1 MFRLLLVVI
10 LLAISSCKKKEKQG
24 DYYYEK
30 GVNATKKRNYQ
41 SCVFNLNKI
50 DEISPYSQESKNA
63 SPILTFCHYA
73 IKDFEAMHAEI
84 ESFESLYPA
93 SSELPYLYYLKTLSY
108 YKIFKNHKKSL
119 QIVDSLK
126 NGITKVA
133 EIDDSTEFT
142 PNLNILLPFIEEVH
156 EKNAL
161 YIANNYAITGNFI
174 SAASRYSQIYQSTSS
189 HETKKIVENSMQ
201 PVLKNLG
208 IKE

>member
-1 MFRLLLVVI
+1 MFRLLLLI
-10 LLAISSCKKKEKQG
+10 FLAITTSCKKKEKQAN
-24 DYYYEK
+24 YYYEK
-30 GVNATKKRNYQ
+30 GINAAKKNNYQ

-63 SPILTFCHYA
+63 SPVLTFCHYA
-73 IKDFEAMHAEI
+73 INDFEEMHTEI
-84 ESFESLYPA
+84 ESFESLYPT
-93 SSELPYLYYLKTLSY
+93 SPELPYLYYLKTLSY

-119 QIVDSLK
+119 QIVNSLK

-133 EIDDSTEFT
+133 EIDDSAEFT

-161 YIANNYAITGNFI
+161 YIANNYAVTGNFI
-174 SAASRYSQIYQSTSS
+174 SAASRYSQLYQSTSS
-189 HETKKIVENSMQ
+189 EETKKIVENSMQ

>member
-1 MFRLLLVVI
+1 MFRLLFVAILV
-10 LLAISSCKKKEKQG
+10 AMASCKKKEKQV
-24 DYYYEK
+24 DFYYAK
-30 GVNATKKRNYQ
+30 GIKAAKKHNYQ

-73 IKDFEAMHAEI
+73 IKNFEEMHAEI
-84 ESFESLYPA
+84 ESFESLYP
-93 SSELPYLYYLKTLSY
+93 SSPELPYLYYLKTLSY

-119 QIVDSLK
+119 QIIDSLK

-133 EIDDSTEFT
+133 EIDDSAEFM
-142 PNLNILLPFIEEVH
+142 PNLNILLPFIENVR
-156 EKNAL
+156 EKNSI
-161 YIANNYAITGNFI
+161 YIADNYAITGNFI

-189 HETKKIVENSMQ
+189 QETKKLVENSMQ

>member
-1 MFRLLLVVI
+1 MLSVVI
-10 LLAISSCKKKEKQG
+10 IALLFACKKKEKQA
-24 DYYYEK
+24 DYYYNK
-30 GVNATKKRNYQ
+30 GINAAKKHNYQ

-73 IKDFEAMHAEI
+73 IKDFEAMHSEI
-84 ESFESLYPA
+84 ESFESLYPT
-93 SSELPYLYYLKTLSY
+93 SPELPYLYYLKTLSY

-126 NGITKVA
+126 NGIAKVS
-133 EIDDSTEFT
+133 EIDNSAEFT
-142 PNLNILLPFIEEVH
+142 PNLNILVPFIKEVY
-156 EKNAL
+156 EKHSL

-174 SAASRYSQIYQSTSS
+174 SSASRYSQIYTSTSS
-189 HETKKIVENSMQ
+189 EETKKVVENSMQ
-201 PVLKNLG
+201 PILKNLG